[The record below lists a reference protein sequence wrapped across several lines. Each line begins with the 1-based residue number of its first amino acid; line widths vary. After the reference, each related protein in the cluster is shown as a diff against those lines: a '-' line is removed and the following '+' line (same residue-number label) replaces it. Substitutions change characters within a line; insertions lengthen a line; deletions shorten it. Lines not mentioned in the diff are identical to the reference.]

1 MTDRERAAL
10 ADKIRRQAIQKE
22 FESWEPAEIKR
33 ACREA
38 KAAYHQRLD
47 DMAAAVAAA
56 GRCIDEGDMRLLAY
70 QLDIIDRANR
80 EIRSAHE
87 RTAELI
93 LWQGNAEIEECLRRR

>member
-1 MTDRERAAL
+1 MTDKERAAL
-10 ADKIRRQAIQKE
+10 ADKIRRQEIQRE
-22 FESWEPAEIKR
+22 FEGMEPAEVKR
-33 ACREA
+33 AYREA
-38 KAAYHQRLD
+38 KAIYRQRLD
-47 DMAAAVAAA
+47 GIAEAAAAA
-56 GRCIDEGDMRLLAY
+56 GRCIDEGDMKLLAY